1 MINLS
6 FSRTLALALLTA
18 SAAFTTGCGMAQ
30 PAASVAS
37 TERIVVVGIGK
48 LSAKPDI
55 ARIHLG
61 VETRAALVAD
71 ATKQNADQM
80 TRLIAALKA
89 AGVAEKDIRTSN
101 YSIDY
106 ERNAN
111 DGQPVAPRPLE
122 PLAANR
128 KPLKGSASAAASA
141 PVIAPAAPAP
151 VGVYRV
157 GNTVQI
163 TVRDLARVGAILDT
177 AVSTGANNVHGIG
190 FELEGEQLV
199 EQKLREGAVA
209 DAKRRAE
216 ALAKLGGVELGEI
229 LSISETVGGGGAGP
243 MPMASMAY
251 AKGATPVETGEL
263 SFEDRI
269 EVVYAIRHRDD

>member
-6 FSRTLALALLTA
+6 FPRALALAVLTA

-37 TERIVVVGIGK
+37 TERVVVVGVGK
-48 LSAKPDI
+48 LTAKPDI
-55 ARIHLG
+55 ARINLG
-61 VETRAALVAD
+61 VETRAAVVAD

-80 TRLIAALKA
+80 TRLIDALKA
-89 AGVAEKDIRTSN
+89 AGVAAKDIRTSN
-101 YSIDY
+101 YSIGY

-111 DGQPVAPRPLE
+111 DGPPVAPLPLE

-128 KPLKGSASAAASA
+128 KPLKGSASAATSA
-141 PVIAPAAPAP
+141 PVIAPPAPA
-151 VGVYRV
+151 GVYRV
-157 GNTVQI
+157 GNSVQI

-177 AVSTGANNVHGIG
+177 AVSTGANDVHGIG

-229 LSISETVGGGGAGP
+229 LSISESIGGGGGGP
-243 MPMASMAY
+243 RPMASMAY
-251 AKGATPVETGEL
+251 AKGATPVESGEL